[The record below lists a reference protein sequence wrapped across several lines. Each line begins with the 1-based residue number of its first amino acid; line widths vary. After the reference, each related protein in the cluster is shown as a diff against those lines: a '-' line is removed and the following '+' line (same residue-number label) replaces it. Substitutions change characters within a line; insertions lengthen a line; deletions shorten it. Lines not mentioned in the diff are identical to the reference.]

1 MFIEQVCEIT
11 PTGQSK
17 PTLSPT
23 FTKTF
28 LNLINILLY
37 LKIQNLLDHEV
48 KFSKA
53 FRKNKN
59 SRKTTYGLRD

>member
-17 PTLSPT
+17 PTLSPN

-28 LNLINILLY
+28 LNLINILL
-37 LKIQNLLDHEV
+37 
-48 KFSKA
+48 
-53 FRKNKN
+53 
-59 SRKTTYGLRD
+59 